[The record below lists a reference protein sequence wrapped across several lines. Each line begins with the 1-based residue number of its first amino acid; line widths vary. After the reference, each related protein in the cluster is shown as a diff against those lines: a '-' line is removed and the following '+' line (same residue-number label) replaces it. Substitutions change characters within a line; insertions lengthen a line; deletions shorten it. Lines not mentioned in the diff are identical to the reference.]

1 MTSRDDHAR
10 RAYNFFIDAEQ
21 QNKTFTIEDVCL
33 ASGWSESTVRTYRSK
48 KWFFFLDTVGEEWRV
63 QNFSAQITNEI
74 VFLRIHNQKA
84 NLASNLF
91 RPSYSEKVDRL
102 IDKSRESCLLAVQIY
117 NNPLIS
123 FRTPGFTVQM
133 IIAYTALFH
142 AIFEADGKDYYYKN
156 EDGTP
161 KVIDGDSYAWD
172 IGECIRYFYGENT
185 TPERENLKFCVNI
198 RNKIEHRFIPE
209 LDLTFSGKCQ
219 SLVMNFEKL
228 LVQQFG
234 SFFALGKNLA
244 LALQF
249 STYENVQT
257 EALRATYKD
266 EYEQIR
272 KYADIY
278 EDALP
283 EEVLQSASYSFRAF
297 LIPKIGNHA
306 KSSDIAIE
314 FVKYDPDNLEDMKQY
329 KKQVGFIRDR
339 QVGVANPG
347 TYTPGKVVEAVKQRT
362 GKMFTMSDHTKAWK
376 MCQVRPKDRKK
387 PESCKQK
394 YCQLDKAFD
403 QFIYTEE
410 WVKFLCEK
418 VSDPD
423 KIAEIRGF
431 RER

>member
-10 RAYNFFIDAEQ
+10 RAYKFFIDAEQ

-123 FRTPGFTVQM
+123 FRTPGFIVQM

-142 AIFEADGKDYYYKN
+142 AVFEADAKDYYYKN

-161 KVIDGDSYAWD
+161 KVIDGDNYAWD
-172 IGECIRYFYGENT
+172 ISECIKYFYGEYSS
-185 TPERENLKFCVNI
+185 PERENLKFCVRI
-198 RNKIEHRFIPE
+198 RNQIEHRFIPE

-249 STYENVQT
+249 STYQNVQT

-272 KYADIY
+272 KHADIY
-278 EDALP
+278 ESTLS
-283 EEVLQSASYSFRAF
+283 EEVLQSPSYSFRAF

-314 FVKYDPDNLEDMKQY
+314 FVKYDPDNPEDMKQY

-347 TYTPGKVVEAVKQRT
+347 TYTPSKVVEAVKQRT
-362 GKMFTMSDHTKAWK
+362 GKMFTMTDHTKAWK
-376 MCQVRPKDRKK
+376 MFQVRPKDLKK

-418 VSDPD
+418 VSNPD
-423 KIAEIRGF
+423 GIDEIRRF
-431 RER
+431 RGR